1 MDNKETRPD
10 RTADDNSVERND
22 ACDFAVNIGL
32 YSNVFLALLK
42 TAVGIVGHS
51 AALLAD
57 GINSTS
63 DFVYYVAVKI
73 FMRLSRMPPDD
84 EHPYGHSQFETIAAL
99 VVGAFIITTG
109 VAIFWESADRGYHL
123 YKGAVEASEISI
135 YALWTALFTIAL
147 KIGLAVKTRKIGAQ
161 TRNPVVSALAKDHLN
176 DIMASSAA
184 AVGILLALFGY
195 SWVDPFAGAIVSLFI
210 LKTGVGILKDAAME
224 LMDTVPGRELD
235 ADIRA
240 ALAGVQGI
248 KAVEEVRAHRFGPHF
263 IVNVTLCVE
272 GDIPVTRGDE
282 IATQAETTLCARFHY
297 IRKVYVHYHPGAPA
311 SPCEN
316 AKISQ

>member
-1 MDNKETRPD
+1 MLRELDETRLQD
-10 RTADDNSVERND
+10 KRD

-42 TAVGIVGHS
+42 TLVGIVGHS

-63 DFVYYVAVKI
+63 DFVYYIAVKI
-73 FMRLSRMPPDD
+73 FVRLSRQPPDE

-109 VAIFWESADRGYHL
+109 VAIFWESADRGWHL
-123 YKGAVEASEISI
+123 YQGAAEAAEISR

-147 KIGLAVKTRKIGAQ
+147 KVGLAIKTRSIGEW
-161 TRNPVVSALAKDHLN
+161 TRNPVVTALAKDHVN

-184 AVGILLALFGY
+184 TIGITLALLGY
-195 SWVDPFAGAIVSLFI
+195 AWVDPLAGAIVSLFI
-210 LKTGVGILKDAAME
+210 LKTGVGILKEAAME
-224 LMDTVPGRELD
+224 LMDTVPGKQLD

-240 ALAGVQGI
+240 ALAGVEGV
-248 KAVEEVRAHRFGPHF
+248 KAVEEVHAHRFGPHF
-263 IVNVTLCVE
+263 VVNVKFCVDGALSVSG
-272 GDIPVTRGDE
+272 GDR
-282 IATQAETTLCARFHY
+282 IATLAERTLYEKFHH
-297 IRKVYVHYHPGAPA
+297 IRKVYTHYHP
-311 SPCEN
+311 
-316 AKISQ
+316 AK

>member
-1 MDNKETRPD
+1 MKEENEDTVK
-10 RTADDNSVERND
+10 ARND
-22 ACDFAVNIGL
+22 ACDFAVDVGL

-42 TAVGIVGHS
+42 TTVGIVGHS

-109 VAIFWESADRGYHL
+109 VAIFWESADRGWHL
-123 YKGAVEASEISI
+123 YAGTAEAAAISI

-147 KIGLAVKTRKIGAQ
+147 KIGLAVKTRRIGAT
-161 TRNPVVSALAKDHLN
+161 TRNPVVMALAKDHVN
-176 DIMASSAA
+176 DIMASAAA
-184 AVGILLALFGY
+184 AVGIVLALLGY
-195 SWVDPFAGAIVSLFI
+195 SWVDPLAGAVVALFI
-210 LKTGVGILKDAAME
+210 LKTGVGILRESAME
-224 LMDTVPGRELD
+224 LMDTVPGKELD
-235 ADIRA
+235 AEIRA
-240 ALAGVQGI
+240 ALAGVAGI

-263 IVNVTLCVE
+263 IVNLKFCVDGSLPVSD
-272 GDIPVTRGDE
+272 GDR
-282 IATQAETTLCARFHY
+282 IATLAEKTLYEKFHH
-297 IRKVYVHYHPGAPA
+297 IRKVYTHYHP
-311 SPCEN
+311 E
-316 AKISQ
+316 KR